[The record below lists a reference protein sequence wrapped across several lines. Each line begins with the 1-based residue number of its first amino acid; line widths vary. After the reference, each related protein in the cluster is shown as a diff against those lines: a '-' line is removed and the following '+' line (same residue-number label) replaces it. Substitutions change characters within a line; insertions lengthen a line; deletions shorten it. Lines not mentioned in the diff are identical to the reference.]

1 MSVGDLLVGSRLH
14 HVGLVVADL
23 DLAITNYQALGFGA
37 EDRFDV
43 PEQGIQA
50 AFFPLAQGA
59 VELIQPT
66 DPEGA
71 IGRFMAKRGEGFHH
85 VAYAVGDLD
94 ASLKQLAKAGIEL
107 IDHTPR
113 IGGHGLMIAFVHPR
127 ACNGVLTELVQ
138 DEGRAG
144 RRGHIERCM
153 ERLEPGVGSSGGMLL
168 PFTGSSSPREAGGS
182 QMGGKAGG

>member
-23 DLAITNYQALGFGA
+23 DSAITNYQALGFGA

-85 VAYAVGDLD
+85 VAYAVD
-94 ASLKQLAKAGIEL
+94 ALE
-107 IDHTPR
+107 P
-113 IGGHGLMIAFVHPR
+113 
-127 ACNGVLTELVQ
+127 
-138 DEGRAG
+138 
-144 RRGHIERCM
+144 HIEGKDLYVGPFEVGEPPFARVVFTREDGLFIEYM
-153 ERLEPGVGSSGGMLL
+153 EFKPGRHW
-168 PFTGSSSPREAGGS
+168 FND
-182 QMGGKAGG
+182 